1 MDQPTTTRRRF
12 RFGLRTFLAVVTLA
26 AVGSWAYWVGWPW
39 WLVHREQMQFEESV
53 HQIKAGMTPTAA
65 SKLVSCKSRITT
77 STVAFDWQHNPIGL
91 ERYVWPNAIYCI
103 FYVVPAPKDG
113 TPSNGACSSVE
124 VFRLPPVPAAYQA
137 RTAGGRRSITR
148 TLPPLKPDDIP
159 MYGYIADFL
168 EIISGDRKN
177 NYGFQYELIY
187 SDPPAKPERK

>member
-1 MDQPTTTRRRF
+1 MAEEKPKRRWF
-12 RFGLRTFLAVVTLA
+12 RFSLRTVFVLVTLA
-26 AVGSWAYWVGWPW
+26 AVGSWTYWIGWPW
-39 WLVHREQMQFEESV
+39 WLMHREQTQFEESV

-65 SKLVSCKSRITT
+65 SKLVSWKSRITT

-103 FYVVPAPKDG
+103 FYVVPAAKHG

-124 VFRLPPVPAAYQA
+124 VFHLPPVPAGYQA
-137 RTAGGRRSITR
+137 RTGGGRRSVTR

-159 MYGYIADFL
+159 MYGYMADFL

-177 NYGFQYELIY
+177 NPGFEYELIY
-187 SDPPAKPERK
+187 SDPPTKPSQ